1 VTPARPAL
9 VESDTAQNSLS
20 VSHGKLEKECTGLRA
35 AVNTLK
41 QEKAHIT
48 TDREVDVAAEQNFF

>member
-1 VTPARPAL
+1 
-9 VESDTAQNSLS
+9 

-48 TDREVDVAAEQNFF
+48 TDREVDVAAEQIFF